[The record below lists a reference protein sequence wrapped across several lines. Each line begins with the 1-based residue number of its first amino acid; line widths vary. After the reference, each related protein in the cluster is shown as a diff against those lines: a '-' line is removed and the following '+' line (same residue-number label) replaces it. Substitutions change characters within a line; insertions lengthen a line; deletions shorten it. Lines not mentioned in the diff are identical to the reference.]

1 MKSEFYSTKSSRLD
15 SNLSTIL
22 AKNKKNR
29 RCHLHSLEAQ
39 KQRGINDWQPVW
51 DALGDD
57 ECRKKALIIETSQLS
72 LTLDQY
78 LRKHK
83 FCSDCKMKVIRAF
96 NILTGDL
103 DPSKDKGYCPAL
115 YDGLECCCTH
125 SDSINISNSNNE
137 ENGKTSNMNENSSKP
152 YHHHYQHHTQNH
164 NYNSNKEN
172 SESPLEE
179 QHQQHIHV
187 RNDKNFISNLIFK
200 AESEIQGRYVN

>member
-1 MKSEFYSTKSSRLD
+1 
-15 SNLSTIL
+15 
-22 AKNKKNR
+22 
-29 RCHLHSLEAQ
+29 
-39 KQRGINDWQPVW
+39 VW

>member
-187 RNDKNFISNLIFK
+187 RNDKSFISNLIFK

>member
-1 MKSEFYSTKSSRLD
+1 VKSEFYSTKSSRLD

>member
-125 SDSINISNSNNE
+125 SDSINNSNSNNE

>member
-1 MKSEFYSTKSSRLD
+1 
-15 SNLSTIL
+15 
-22 AKNKKNR
+22 
-29 RCHLHSLEAQ
+29 
-39 KQRGINDWQPVW
+39 VW

-83 FCSDCKMKVIRAF
+83 FCS
-96 NILTGDL
+96 G
-103 DPSKDKGYCPAL
+103 
-115 YDGLECCCTH
+115 
-125 SDSINISNSNNE
+125 DSINISNSNDE